1 MNTAVNTGDT
11 AFMILCTALVCLMT
25 PGLAFFYGGLARKNN
40 ILTMMAQSFISVGIT
55 TLMWVFGGF
64 GLAFGSDVSGV
75 IGNPADYF
83 LLKNVGSLSN
93 LLEGAT
99 IPFIIFFAFQLMF
112 CVITVP
118 LMTGAFAGRLT
129 MKGYILLLILWNLL
143 IYMPV
148 AHWVWG
154 GGFLSDLGFRD
165 FAGGTVIHT
174 TAGFGSLATILF
186 LGQRKLTDD
195 QKDQHTSLMV
205 AAIGTGLLWF
215 GWFGFNSGGAL
226 RADEHAVNSFVA
238 TFIALATAM
247 VVWLI
252 IAKFQKGYY
261 DFVDILTGSVAG
273 LATITP
279 ASGYVSPIMAVPVG
293 ILAAIICSI
302 AVQFRKRK
310 NWDDALD
317 VWGVHGMGGFVG
329 TILIAF
335 FATEDSL
342 ISSKGLSALGVQILG
357 VCFVAIYAYLMT
369 KLILTVIS
377 KITRIKTTE
386 QEQEEGL
393 DLIYFKAP
401 QK

>member
-369 KLILTVIS
+369 KLILIVIS